1 MWKAFYAVLSKRI
14 FHRVRTRSR
23 LHRCGIHL
31 NDLFFDLETQRSI
44 QEVGGRENLRLLRVS
59 VAVTFSTAT
68 NAFQVYC
75 EDEVPALV
83 EELKAASRVIGFNLL
98 QFDYPVLKYYTAERL
113 GDLPTLDLLQDVY
126 NKLGFR
132 IGLDALA
139 SATLGTRKQADG
151 LAAIRWF
158 REGKL
163 DQLTAYCREDV
174 SITKRLY
181 EAGRDKG
188 YVQYLDRQGR
198 PQKVN
203 VTWR

>member
-1 MWKAFYAVLSKRI
+1 M
-14 FHRVRTRSR
+14 
-23 LHRCGIHL
+23 
-31 NDLFFDLETQRSI
+31 NDVFFDLETQHSF

-59 VAVTFSTAT
+59 VAVTFSAAT
-68 NAFQVYC
+68 GAFKDYR
-75 EDEVPALV
+75 EDDVPALV
-83 EELKAASRVIGFNLL
+83 ADLKAANRVIGFNLL

-113 GDLPTLDLLQDVY
+113 GDLTTLDLLQDVY

-132 IGLDALA
+132 VGLDALA
-139 SATLGTRKQADG
+139 SATLGTHKQADG

-163 DQLTAYCREDV
+163 DQLIAYCRADV
-174 SITKRLY
+174 EITKRLF

-188 YVQYLDRQGR
+188 FIQYFDRQGR

-203 VTWR
+203 VAWR